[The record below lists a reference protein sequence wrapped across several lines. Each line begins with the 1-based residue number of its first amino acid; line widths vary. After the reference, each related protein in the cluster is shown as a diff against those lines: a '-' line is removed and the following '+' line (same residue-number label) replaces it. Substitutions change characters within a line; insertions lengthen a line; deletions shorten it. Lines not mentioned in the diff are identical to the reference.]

1 MMKQLQAALENYLVR
16 IERFGELGL
25 GGTDD
30 QVERPITDDDSRC
43 LATALDQ
50 KLKFNKYVVVVIL
63 AALGLLFLIAS
74 SFLLYHRQDVRA
86 VYGTFAFLLLSNL
99 GIIRWL
105 RQLWWEANVMDASL
119 YVLRKLP
126 PEQAATFISR
136 LYWDFLQSSFS
147 RTRRPPRE
155 PHD

>member
-1 MMKQLQAALENYLVR
+1 MKQLKSVLEDYLAR
-16 IERFGELGL
+16 TERYGELGL
-25 GGTDD
+25 GGPRRRVDRT
-30 QVERPITDDDSRC
+30 VTDDDSRY
-43 LATALDQ
+43 LATTLDQ

-74 SFLLYHRQDVRA
+74 SFLFYHRQDPRA
-86 VYGTFAFLLLSNL
+86 VYGTFAFLILSNF

-136 LYWDFLQSSFS
+136 LYWDFLQSSS
-147 RTRRPPRE
+147 SKQRGTPRE
-155 PHD
+155 PEE

>member
-1 MMKQLQAALENYLVR
+1 MSHLKSAFEDYLAR
-16 IERFGELGL
+16 TERYGELGL
-25 GGTDD
+25 GGSKG
-30 QVERPITDDDSRC
+30 QVARTVTDDDSRY
-43 LATALDQ
+43 LATTLDQ

-74 SFLLYHRQDVRA
+74 SFLFYNRQDARA
-86 VYGTFAFLLLSNL
+86 VYGTFAFLLLSNF

-126 PEQAATFISR
+126 PDQAATFISR
-136 LYWDFLQSSFS
+136 LYWDFLQSSS
-147 RTRRPPRE
+147 SKQHTLARE
-155 PHD
+155 PGE